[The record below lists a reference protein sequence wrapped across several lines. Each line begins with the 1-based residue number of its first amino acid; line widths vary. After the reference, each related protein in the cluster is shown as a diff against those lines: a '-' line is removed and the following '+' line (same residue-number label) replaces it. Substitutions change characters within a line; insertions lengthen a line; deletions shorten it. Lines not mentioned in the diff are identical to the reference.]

1 MTRTLRWA
9 RAAYGAARRAASRA
23 AFGSGATAVV
33 LAAAQLGAPAI
44 ASAQGAGTAPVTLTI
59 DQAVALARRN
69 NPDYLATRNNR
80 RSAAAETRSAYGAL
94 LPQVNASLSGQYQQG
109 GQQFFSGVSLGSNTD
124 VVQSQY
130 NLGLTYRVNAGNFI
144 APRVQRANQAAVDVR
159 LREQISRVGIV
170 DTAAVQNAES
180 AGNLGILRRKLAAGD

>member
-1 MTRTLRWA
+1 M
-9 RAAYGAARRAASRA
+9 
-23 AFGSGATAVV
+23 
-33 LAAAQLGAPAI
+33 
-44 ASAQGAGTAPVTLTI
+44 TLTI

-144 APRVQRANQAAVDVR
+144 APRVQRANQAAVDTVGVFSG
-159 LREQISRVGIV
+159 EQRGDSLIGTFLGVTGRVVFLKRPSQSG
-170 DTAAVQNAES
+170 
-180 AGNLGILRRKLAAGD
+180 